1 MQVLPVQVPETFRTP
16 IVQGSGS
23 CCVHRRLIEPTL
35 KQLGEKDAVYFYDLV
50 RRLEFDPRT
59 ERYANLVYLVL
70 RDAIPLL
77 PTILD
82 AKVLIDDLF
91 QFVEE
96 HRVAIEHRIHSPRFI
111 VDPGS
116 LRPMVLSY
124 VKTISDRC
132 WERVELG
139 EVTPDGSD
147 IWRMNWPYEEGEEE
161 FPYEDEEDD
170 VELGTGQQKSSQ
182 TPDKIDGDKP

>member
-1 MQVLPVQVPETFRTP
+1 MQILPVQGSETFRTP

-23 CCVHRRLIEPTL
+23 CCVHKRLIEPTL

-116 LRPMVLSY
+116 LRPMVLLY